1 MHMNKGAGADKAEIE
16 AEDNPE
22 TEESLEI
29 LDYWR
34 DQVVQQLGWAD
45 AVFDLNKGRGAAWNR
60 GENIFKNKIWKEI
73 AFFYC
78 DFDVGH
84 NLKAEGLP
92 QYPVDVAIPVP
103 HHYQDGT
110 IKWVSLSI

>member
-34 DQVVQQLGWAD
+34 DQVVQQLGRAD

-60 GENIFKNKIWKEI
+60 GEKIFKNKIWKVI
-73 AFFYC
+73 AFSI
-78 DFDVGH
+78 VILTSITTSK
-84 NLKAEGLP
+84 LKGSLNT
-92 QYPVDVAIPVP
+92 QYM
-103 HHYQDGT
+103 
-110 IKWVSLSI
+110 

>member
-22 TEESLEI
+22 TEDSLEM

-34 DQVVQQLGWAD
+34 DQVVQQLGRAD
-45 AVFDLNKGRGAAWNR
+45 AVFDLNKGQGAAWNH
-60 GENIFKNKIWKEI
+60 GEKLFKNKIWKVI

-78 DFDVGH
+78 HFDVGH

-103 HHYQDGT
+103 YHYQDGT